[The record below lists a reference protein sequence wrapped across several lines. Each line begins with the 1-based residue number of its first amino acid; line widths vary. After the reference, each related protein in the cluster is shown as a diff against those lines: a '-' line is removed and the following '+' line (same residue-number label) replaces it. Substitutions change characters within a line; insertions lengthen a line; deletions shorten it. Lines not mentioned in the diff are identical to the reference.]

1 VWSVCGTRDTVL
13 PQSPGTQWIP
23 PVVAASSREFVD
35 ALQAAYAD
43 TYDVEEE
50 ENDAPDRVDDGG
62 ALETFDDVG
71 SMSQMA
77 ANLLPR

>member
-1 VWSVCGTRDTVL
+1 MAHTSH
-13 PQSPGTQWIP
+13 
-23 PVVAASSREFVD
+23 EFVD

-43 TYDVEEE
+43 TDDGEEE

-62 ALETFDDVG
+62 VFETFDDGG